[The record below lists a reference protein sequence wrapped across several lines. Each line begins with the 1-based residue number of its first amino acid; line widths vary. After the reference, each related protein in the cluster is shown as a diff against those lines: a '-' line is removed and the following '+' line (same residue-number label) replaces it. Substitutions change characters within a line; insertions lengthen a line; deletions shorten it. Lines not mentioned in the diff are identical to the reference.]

1 MNKIRV
7 HVEKGSSS
15 SYEIHIGTHI
25 LDRMALILASQAWA
39 RRYFLLTDERVF
51 ALHGGRVLGV
61 LRETGL
67 TVEEIVFPGGEE
79 SKSIRTCTELAEQLM
94 ERGADRTS
102 ALIALGGGVVGDLT
116 AFLASIYMR
125 GIAHIQVPTTILAQV
140 DSSIGG
146 KTAVDLPS
154 AKNLLGTFT
163 QPKAVFIDLAFLE
176 TLPPRE
182 FTNGLAEIVKYG
194 IIEDPEILE
203 DLQKGEEALRR
214 RDPSFLAGIIAR
226 ACRIKK
232 AIVESDENDRGLRR
246 ILNFGHTV
254 GHAIEA
260 ESGFAVSHGE
270 AVAMGMCAAALLSE
284 RRGHLSPPD
293 REKVFSAIRRAG
305 LPVRI
310 PASLDPEGILRGLK
324 KDKKKEGEQIRFVL
338 LKKPGLPFVNGGIP
352 LSLVRETIE
361 ELRA

>member
-1 MNKIRV
+1 MNKIKV
-7 HVEKGSSS
+7 QIEKGSSS
-15 SYEIHIGTHI
+15 SYEIHIGHQI
-25 LDRMALILASQAWA
+25 MDRMALILASQGWA
-39 RRYFLLTDERVF
+39 RRYFLLTDARVS
-51 ALHGGRVLGV
+51 ALHGGRVLAI

-67 TVEEIVFPGGEE
+67 AVEEMVFPGGEE
-79 SKSIRTCTELAEQLM
+79 QKSIQTCTELAERMM

-125 GIAHIQVPTTILAQV
+125 GIPHIQVPTTILAQV

-146 KTAVDLPS
+146 KTAIDLPS

-163 QPKAVFIDLAFLE
+163 QPRAVFIDLAFLE
-176 TLPPRE
+176 TLSPRE

-203 DLQKGEEALRR
+203 ELEKGEESLRR
-214 RDPSFLAGIIAR
+214 RDPSFLEGIIAK

-232 AIVESDENDRGLRR
+232 GIVESDETDRGLRR

-260 ESGFAVSHGE
+260 ESGFTVSHGE

-284 RRGHLSPPD
+284 RRRYLSPRD
-293 REKVFSAIRRAG
+293 RERIFSAIGRAG

-310 PASLDPEGILRGLK
+310 PTALDPEGILRGLK
-324 KDKKKEGEQIRFVL
+324 KDKKKEGDQIRFVL
-338 LKKPGLPFVNGGIP
+338 LKRPGLPFVNGGIS
-352 LSLVRETIE
+352 LSMVRETIE